1 MSTALVSSVIL
12 MYRKGVSEDDLIK
25 TVNEISKY
33 ALKKGYKVG
42 GVNENSSAVAV
53 RSAISYL
60 EGIITKTKKNI
71 FELTIQ
77 AGSQFQKILML
88 AYYRNTLTHA
98 FLPEA
103 FVGCT
108 IAAFGEQLH
117 SNEGITLAR
126 IHEQTIFLMSF
137 LQKSYFLEYSLN

>member
-1 MSTALVSSVIL
+1 
-12 MYRKGVSEDDLIK
+12 
-25 TVNEISKY
+25 
-33 ALKKGYKVG
+33 
-42 GVNENSSAVAV
+42 VAV
-53 RSAISYL
+53 RSAICYL

-71 FELTIQ
+71 FELTIK

-108 IAAFGEQLH
+108 IAAFGEQLY
-117 SNEGITLAR
+117 SNEGISLAR
-126 IHEQTIFLMSF
+126 IH
-137 LQKSYFLEYSLN
+137 